1 MTNFE
6 TARSA
11 AEFARQYAADELL
24 GGHVIMLGA
33 DDASIEAAS
42 GALAAYPGGLQIG
55 GGVNV
60 ENAASYLDA
69 GASHV
74 IVTSYVFRD
83 GALDRERLDGLVSAI
98 GKDRL
103 VLDLS
108 CRKKDDGE
116 YYVVTD
122 RWQKVRPPG
131 GCASASRLR
140 SRRAG

>member
-1 MTNFE
+1 M
-6 TARSA
+6 
-11 AEFARQYAADELL
+11 
-24 GGHVIMLGA
+24 
-33 DDASIEAAS
+33 
-42 GALAAYPGGLQIG
+42 
-55 GGVNV
+55 NV

-74 IVTSYVFRD
+74 VTSYVFRD

-122 RWQKVRPPG
+122 RWQKVRPPA
-131 GCASASRLR
+131 GCARASRLR
-140 SRRAG
+140 SCRAG